1 MNKSV
6 IVGRFINGIVLNQV
20 EWLLDE
26 DDCVRIFENM
36 DAAKKFLKEK
46 GFTDDD
52 MEGLVFRESIGT
64 CFRCGSPLFRSD
76 IEGYTS
82 QCFSCDEDFFSFEQ
96 EEVEKAKDAIADEL
110 QIPRNVLFAEREDCI
125 SNEKS

>member
-1 MNKSV
+1 MDKKV
-6 IVGRFINGIVLNQV
+6 IVGRFINGIVLNPL
-20 EWLLDE
+20 EWLLDD
-26 DDCVRIFENM
+26 DDCVRIFEGM
-36 DAAKKFLKEK
+36 DVAKKFLKEK

-96 EEVEKAKDAIADEL
+96 EEAEYVKDAIADEL
-110 QIPRNVLFAEREDCI
+110 QIPRNVLFAESECGTSDE
-125 SNEKS
+125 NG

>member
-6 IVGRFINGIVLNQV
+6 IVGRFINGIVLNPV

>member
-1 MNKSV
+1 MSKAV
-6 IVGRFINGIVLNQV
+6 IVGRFINGIVLNPV

-26 DDCVRIFENM
+26 DDCVRIFDDM
-36 DAAKKFLKEK
+36 DAAKQFLREN

>member
-52 MEGLVFRESIGT
+52 MEGLIFRESIGT

-96 EEVEKAKDAIADEL
+96 EAIEAVKDAIADEL
-110 QIPRNVLFAEREDCI
+110 QISRNVLFAEREDCI

>member
-1 MNKSV
+1 MSKAV
-6 IVGRFINGIVLNQV
+6 IVGRFINGIVLNPV

-26 DDCVRIFENM
+26 DDCVRIFDDMDVAKQFLREN
-36 DAAKKFLKEK
+36 

-82 QCFSCDEDFFSFEQ
+82 QCFSCEEDFFSFEQ
-96 EEVEKAKDAIADEL
+96 EAIEAVKDEIADKL
-110 QIPRNVLFAEREDCI
+110 RIPRNVLFAESED
-125 SNEKS
+125 